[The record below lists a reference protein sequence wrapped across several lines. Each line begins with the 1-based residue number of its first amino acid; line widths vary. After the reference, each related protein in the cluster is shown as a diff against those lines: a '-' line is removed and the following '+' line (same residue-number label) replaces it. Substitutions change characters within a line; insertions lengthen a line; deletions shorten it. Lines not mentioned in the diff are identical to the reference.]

1 MNDLEPR
8 GSGAPLAGGSDEVQ
22 KDVAAE
28 RAAPASAAAPPFG
41 ADPSRLPFA

>member
-28 RAAPASAAAPPFG
+28 PAALASAAAPPFWAG
-41 ADPSRLPFA
+41 PSWL